1 MRASSMP
8 HCCSG
13 VTLPT
18 RSPRRPAS
26 TAPICPTRTRVVFP
40 SRSISGRNDAGRAL
54 REVGATRTTERGRSS
69 LAWTI
74 TPYRR
79 PSCSWPVPRGTRNA
93 WTSPRS
99 THALH
104 DGGDLEH
111 FGPIVLVGLQRRY
124 FGSQRGP
131 PLQSGSAVEDRAA
144 DGLGPA
150 EPGGF

>member
-1 MRASSMP
+1 MMASSIP

-13 VTLPT
+13 LTLPT
-18 RSPRRPAS
+18 SSPSRPAS
-26 TAPICPTRTRVVFP
+26 TAPICSTSTRVVSP

-74 TPYRR
+74 TPYLR
-79 PSCSWPVPRGTRNA
+79 PSCSWPVPRGRRNA

-111 FGPIVLVGLQRRY
+111 FGAIVLVGLQRRY

-131 PLQSGSAVEDRAA
+131 LLQPGSAIEYRAT

-150 EPGGF
+150 